1 VGGGGAFMEKKN
13 FRTDTDFFNFL
24 QTNGLFIV
32 AYPENRDFQ
41 ILVQMGKNEPPVG
54 GIHVLRETLYE
65 IDDNLIIVFSR
76 CA

>member
-1 VGGGGAFMEKKN
+1 
-13 FRTDTDFFNFL
+13 
-24 QTNGLFIV
+24 
-32 AYPENRDFQ
+32 
-41 ILVQMGKNEPPVG
+41 MGKNEPPVG